1 MSDANT
7 VELMVLRRLAQ
18 ATHDIHRWNTNPG
31 TNHDWSHLTEYR
43 QRQAEALSEWLRLTA
58 DESDKKLSPLNR
70 AKRDIQGELF
80 EILVDQTHDIISQAR
95 EELSEAMSK
104 PAPALAGNDDAH
116 RQRMYERQR
125 LYALEDGAESLSC
138 ALRRLREMR
147 LHLTEAVK
155 VLTDVRL

>member
-18 ATHDIHRWNTNPG
+18 ATHDIHRWNTNPA
-31 TNHDWSHLTEYR
+31 TNHDWSDLTEYR
-43 QRQAEALSEWLRLTA
+43 RRQAEALSEWLRLTA
-58 DESDKKLSPLNR
+58 DESEEKLSPLSR
-70 AKRDIQGELF
+70 AKRDIQSELL
-80 EILVDQTHDIISQAR
+80 EILIDQAHDIISRAR
-95 EELSEAMSK
+95 EELCDAMSK

-125 LYALEDGAESLSC
+125 LYALEDANESLSC
-138 ALRRLREMR
+138 ALRRWREMR

-155 VLTDVRL
+155 VLTGVRL